1 VATSVCRLTH
11 AVAFDAAVVQ
21 QGSHPVNKQFYSVFF
36 YLKSTS
42 NTICSTFCHFEHISN
57 WNWTFNKFKFSAWV
71 DYSSGI
77 DCIGILLTFPFVS
90 MARSHM
96 PWWPLYY

>member
-1 VATSVCRLTH
+1 VCRLTH

-21 QGSHPVNKQFYSVFF
+21 QGRHPVNKQFYSVFF

-57 WNWTFNKFKFSAWV
+57 WNWTFNKFKFSWLF
-71 DYSSGI
+71 I
-77 DCIGILLTFPFVS
+77 
-90 MARSHM
+90 RN
-96 PWWPLYY
+96 WLYWHTVNIPICLNGKEPYAM